1 MGFPRTPFLTVAEN
15 LSLYRQPHRRSR
27 RERLSNIG
35 SFFQELPQGV
45 KGFTQFR
52 LSLGGGVGPEDP
64 QSGFIALDGAG
75 ADLRFSL
82 ADGSDEGVQLL
93 PMLGKLLLAGFV
105 DAIVQR
111 GAGLF
116 QSLGD
121 IGQDFQLGFHPA
133 AEGVFQS
140 CPAAL
145 LPDLLGGA
153 VGFQFVSQ
161 IEIGRAHV

>member
-1 MGFPRTPFLTVAEN
+1 
-15 LSLYRQPHRRSR
+15 
-27 RERLSNIG
+27 
-35 SFFQELPQGV
+35 
-45 KGFTQFR
+45 
-52 LSLGGGVGPEDP
+52 
-64 QSGFIALDGAG
+64 
-75 ADLRFSL
+75 
-82 ADGSDEGVQLL
+82 
-93 PMLGKLLLAGFV
+93 MLGKLLLAGFV

-140 CPAAL
+140 RPAAL

-153 VGFQFVSQ
+153 VGFQL
-161 IEIGRAHV
+161 